1 MKAILF
7 IVGPLALYSFGLLLA
22 IGTIFSLFQV
32 WRLARQQALEEEK
45 VIDTFIVSV
54 LLGLFGGRLGYAF
67 LNWNF
72 FGQDLGRIILFLKYP
87 GMSFQAAVATGL
99 LTVVLMAY
107 GFGLPTFLV
116 LDIFSIAAAGLMS
129 FGLLGC
135 YADRCF
141 VGWPVSAPLVLFG
154 VSLLVSLFF
163 ARLNR
168 AILGDADF
176 GKWQRR
182 YGLFFLG
189 YLIFYS
195 TSFLMATRVWG
206 KSWNWLYLGLAI
218 FGIIVFLVRYWGIW
232 QSMKF
237 PNNVLTQIKNY
248 LEKRHK
254 DLEKKMKDLDSQ
266 DPVHTDD
273 RNDTASD
280 DMQAQNKAGHERVLA
295 LKHQLQIALILT
307 RKALTKIKIGN
318 YGTCENCGKMIDTDR
333 LSIVPTA
340 TLCMSCEKKK
350 EK

>member
-1 MKAILF
+1 MKAILL
-7 IVGPLALYSFGLLLA
+7 IVGPVALYAFGLLLA
-22 IGTIFSLFQV
+22 LGVVFSLFQI
-32 WRLARQQALEEEK
+32 WRLARARALEEEK
-45 VIDTFIVSV
+45 VIDTFILSV
-54 LLGLFGGRLGYAF
+54 ILGLFGGRISYAI

-72 FGQDLGRIILFLKYP
+72 FGQDWGRVLLFLKYP
-87 GMSFQAAVATGL
+87 GMSLLGAITTGL
-99 LTVVLMAY
+99 VSVVLIA
-107 GFGLPTFLV
+107 FGLGLETFLV
-116 LDIFSIAAAGLMS
+116 LDIFAIGLAGLMS
-129 FGLLGC
+129 FGFLGC
-135 YADRCF
+135 YADQCYKT
-141 VGWPVSAPLVLFG
+141 WPNHAPLVLFV
-154 VSLLVSLFF
+154 VSLLVSLIF

-168 AILGDADF
+168 AILTDSDF
-176 GKWQRR
+176 GKWQRK

-195 TSFLMATRVWG
+195 TSFLIATWVWG
-206 KSWNWLYLGLAI
+206 KTLNSFYLGGAVLGLAI
-218 FGIIVFLVRYWGIW
+218 FLVRYWGIW

-237 PNNVLTQIKNY
+237 PNNVLTQIKSY

-254 DLEKKMKDLDSQ
+254 DIEKKMKDLDSQ

-295 LKHQLQIALILT
+295 LKRQLQIALIQT

-340 TLCMSCEKKK
+340 TLCMDCEKKR